1 MASYLSAEVRT
12 DARDRCNADLRL
24 KRPNRPN
31 NSLQPTRAFG
41 APLRVEAWES
51 YFSGCRGFA
60 GKSARAAELESL
72 CGEKIG
78 QGELYFRG
86 G

>member
-51 YFSGCRGFA
+51 YFSGCRDFA
-60 GKSARAAELESL
+60 GKSARAAEIESL
-72 CGEKIG
+72 CGEKNRSGRII
-78 QGELYFRG
+78 F
-86 G
+86 